1 MNSLFDLK
9 QSAAELPSLNQGLAG
24 MTYDQ
29 HPPTRDVTGSN
40 FANGSIHIRWQNSGG
55 KWWIPSKSYIRMRA
69 KLTQANGTTPVTMT
83 DDIAPNMGL
92 MGNLFQSCEFK
103 IADKTVSRVSDY
115 VAQVDSLQTRLTKSK
130 SYLDSVGSSL
140 NWWES
145 SQYERQATIASDG
158 CIVGDTA
165 VNGIGRE
172 GQGFDAQAG
181 AASNSIQVV
190 AATNHIVFAVNGGAA
205 IQDLRGVYAPGDK
218 IKYLLVEYTV
228 ITNGL
233 ADGTLKDTAVQ
244 VRRDDGVI
252 IGNVGAA
259 SNVNWNLFR
268 QSDEHYCPNRNEFE
282 MIWKPP
288 LSIFSVSHGMPG
300 GKYEI
305 QLNPH
310 TSTVFQKMAIESLGA
325 DRASGL
331 TGDFQFVVDDMYL
344 YLAVVEGPVVDNLT
358 YFLSLEETRCQTDN
372 VDNNNSLQQKN
383 FDVSPASFALT
394 LAFQDVEAGTDT
406 RRSASKFKVR
416 KIFPAANVDLQYPSG
431 ELALRRMYLQYAGST
446 KPSPDADP
454 DYIQDSVNNIHRD
467 YFSSRYA
474 ESLLYSGAY
483 FDCGGAEDRNDYI
496 ERGAYYY
503 FSWPKNGSSESTRVN
518 VNYQFQT
525 ALGVGVGRVLLFDHY
540 KQMVM
545 VSVVNG
551 MVVDVVSR
559 DG

>member
-40 FANGSIHIRWQNSGG
+40 FSNGSIYIRWQNSGG

-69 KLTQANGTTPVTMT
+69 KLTQGDGITPVTMS

-92 MGNLFQSCEFK
+92 MANLFQSCEFK

-115 VAQVDSLQTRLTKSK
+115 VAQVDALTQRLTKSK
-130 SYLDSVGSSL
+130 SYLDSVGKSL
-140 NWWES
+140 NWWET
-145 SQYERQATIASDG
+145 SQYERMATISSDG
-158 CIVGDTA
+158 CIIGDTA
-165 VNGIGRE
+165 VSGISRL
-172 GQGFDAQAG
+172 GQGFDA
-181 AASNSIQVV
+181 AAAANANNIEVV
-190 AATNHIVFAVNGGAA
+190 AATNHIVWTANGGQAL
-205 IQDLRGVYAPGDK
+205 QDLRGVYKPGDK

-228 ITNGL
+228 IENGL
-233 ADGTLKDTAVQ
+233 PNGTLRDTAVQ
-244 VRRDDGVI
+244 VRRDDGTAVA
-252 IGNVGAA
+252 NVAAA
-259 SNVNWNLFR
+259 SNVNWNLFK
-268 QSDEHYCPNRNEFE
+268 QSDEHYCPNRNQFE

-288 LSIFSVSHGMPG
+288 LSIFNISHAMPA

-310 TSTVFQKMAIESLGA
+310 NSTVFQKMAIETVGA
-325 DRASGL
+325 DRNSGL
-331 TGDFQFVVDDMYL
+331 GNDFQFIVDDMYL
-344 YLAVVEGPVVDNLT
+344 YLAVVEGPVVDNIS
-358 YFLSLEETRCQTDN
+358 YFLSLEETRCQTEN
-372 VDNNNSLQQKN
+372 VDNNNSLQQRSL
-383 FDVSPASFALT
+383 DVSPASFALT
-394 LAFQDVEAGTDT
+394 LAFQDTEAGTDT

-416 KIFPAANVDLQYPSG
+416 KIFPANNVALEYPSG
-431 ELALRRMYLQYAGST
+431 ELALRRMYIQYGGDT
-446 KPSPDADP
+446 KPSPDSDP
-454 DYIQDSVNNIHRD
+454 DYIFDAVNHRD

-474 ESLLYSGAY
+474 ETMLYSGSY
-483 FDCGGAEDRNDYI
+483 FDCGGTEDTSQWL
-496 ERGAYYY
+496 ERGPYYY
-503 FSWPKNGSSESTRVN
+503 FSWPKSGSSESTRVN
-518 VNYQFQT
+518 VNFQFQT
-525 ALGVGVGRVLLFDHY
+525 PLGQGVGRVLLFDHY